1 MQLPSNEQR
10 ENCRS
15 LGDLVLMRIVSCLVA
30 ARYASDQAGGFSLA
44 IEALPLESASPSR
57 PCPLAPSRSAG
68 DPHADAAPPGR
79 GRGKKKADTQ
89 RFDHRGGG
97 EAGMH
102 AQPER
107 RLIAWCKRST

>member
-15 LGDLVLMRIVSCLVA
+15 LGDLILTRIVSCLVA

-57 PCPLAPSRSAG
+57 PCPLARSRSAG
-68 DPHADAAPPGR
+68 DPHADAAPAGR
-79 GRGKKKADTQ
+79 DRCRKAID
-89 RFDHRGGG
+89 
-97 EAGMH
+97 A
-102 AQPER
+102 
-107 RLIAWCKRST
+107 